1 MAIDVT
7 DATFQ
12 SEVLDRSMTTPVI
25 VDLWAPWCGPCRTI
39 GPILE
44 KLTEATNG
52 KVILAKVNVDENPQI
67 SGAFQVQSIP
77 AVYAMQDG
85 KVINGFV
92 GAEPE
97 HVIAEFVA
105 SLSQSGEAVTIA
117 SLLESGDE
125 DSLHQALDTE
135 PKNEDAILAL
145 ARLLIARNAIT
156 EAIEV
161 LTRIP
166 ETPRIGLL
174 LAEAR
179 QAFNPSDDYD
189 ATLAVLLGQ
198 VKADEGARQK
208 YIDILETM
216 GANDPRTLN
225 HRKNLTAQ
233 LF

>member
-1 MAIDVT
+1 
-7 DATFQ
+7 
-12 SEVLDRSMTTPVI
+12 MTTPVI

-44 KLTEATNG
+44 KLTAATNG

-85 KVINGFV
+85 KVINSFV

-105 SLSQSGEAVTIA
+105 SLSPVGETVTVA
-117 SLLESGDE
+117 LLLARGDE
-125 DSLHQALDTE
+125 DSLHQALDIE
-135 PKNEDAILAL
+135 PKNEDVIVAL
-145 ARLLIARNAIT
+145 AQLLIARNAIT
-156 EAIEV
+156 EAIEM
-161 LTRIP
+161 LTRVP
-166 ETPRIGLL
+166 ETSRVGLL

-179 QAFNPSDDYD
+179 QAFKPSDDHD
-189 ATLAVLLGQ
+189 STLAALLEK
-198 VKADEGARQK
+198 VKADENARQK
-208 YIDILETM
+208 YIDILEIM

-225 HRKNLTAQ
+225 HRKNLTAR